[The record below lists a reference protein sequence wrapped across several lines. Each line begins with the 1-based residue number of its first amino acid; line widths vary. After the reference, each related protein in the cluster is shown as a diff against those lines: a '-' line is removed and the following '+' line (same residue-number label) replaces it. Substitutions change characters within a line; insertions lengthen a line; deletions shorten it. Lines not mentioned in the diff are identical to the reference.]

1 LNVYYINMRRIIK
14 LTVIIVSITL
24 IFQSCIYEFTPK
36 TGDLGNLLVVYGM
49 VTNENGPHE
58 ITILKTKKINSKVN
72 EPVKGANVS
81 ISDDK
86 GDIVPLTEDSVGKYH
101 TPETFAGQIG
111 AKYKLNIE
119 VQEGK
124 KYESGY
130 VELLDVPDISE
141 LEAEEIIKPATGTN
155 AGSSGYQFYIS
166 TKPGTSEQIY
176 YKWDVFEEWEYRLP
190 YKISAYWDGTVLYQ
204 IDPPIPYQ
212 CYMHNQFNDIYISNT
227 KNFQTNYIT
236 HYPLNFT
243 PGSSKFQYMYG
254 IYVRQYA
261 LSEFSYNYW
270 YSAME
275 NNQPDP
281 LYSKIPF
288 QLIGNI
294 KCISNPNE
302 TVFGIFEASAV
313 KSKGIT
319 AYLAALED
327 PIFPCGYIIGLS
339 GVRPQDLMNQ
349 FPGWIGEYGAQ
360 LILVREK
367 ECVFCK
373 YNGGGTGIRPD
384 YFEENGLKNE
394 N

>member
-1 LNVYYINMRRIIK
+1 MRRIIK
-14 LTVIIVSITL
+14 LTVIIVGITL

-119 VQEGK
+119 LQEGK

-141 LEAEEIIKPATGTN
+141 LEAEKIIKPATGTN

-166 TKPGTSEQIY
+166 TKPGTTEQIY
-176 YKWDVFEEWEYRLP
+176 YKWDVFEEWEYRIP

>member
-1 LNVYYINMRRIIK
+1 MRRIIK

>member
-1 LNVYYINMRRIIK
+1 MRRIIK
-14 LTVIIVSITL
+14 LTGIIVGITL

-36 TGDLGNLLVVYGM
+36 TGDLGNLLVIYGM

-72 EPVKGANVS
+72 EPVRGAKVS
-81 ISDDK
+81 IFDDK
-86 GDIVPLTEDSVGKYH
+86 GNTVPLTEDSVGKYH

-141 LEAEEIIKPATGTN
+141 LEAEEIIKPATGTS

-212 CYMHNQFNDIYISNT
+212 CYMHNQFNDIYISST

-281 LYSKIPF
+281 LYSKIPY

-319 AYLAALED
+319 AYLTELED
-327 PIFPCGYIIGLS
+327 PIFPCGYITGLS

-349 FPGWIGEYGAQ
+349 FPGWVGEWGPQ

-384 YFEENGLKNE
+384 YFDENGLKNK

>member
-1 LNVYYINMRRIIK
+1 MRRIIK

-119 VQEGK
+119 LQEGK

-141 LEAEEIIKPATGTN
+141 LEAEKIIKPATGTN

>member
-1 LNVYYINMRRIIK
+1 MRRIIK
-14 LTVIIVSITL
+14 LTVIIVSIIL

-36 TGDLGNLLVVYGM
+36 TGDLGNLLVIYGII
-49 VTNENGPHE
+49 TNENGPHE
-58 ITILKTKKINSKVN
+58 ITILKTKRINSKVN

-81 ISDDK
+81 IFDDK
-86 GDIVPLTEDSVGKYH
+86 GNTVPLTEDSVGKYH

-119 VQEGK
+119 LQEGK
-124 KYESGY
+124 KYESDF

-141 LEAEEIIKPATGTN
+141 LEAEKIIKPATGTSP
-155 AGSSGYQFYIS
+155 GSSGYQFYVS
-166 TKPGTSEQIY
+166 TKLGNSEQIY

-190 YKISAYWDGTVLYQ
+190 YKISAYWDGTVLAQ
-204 IDPPIPYQ
+204 IDPLIPYQ

-281 LYSKIPF
+281 LYSKIPY

-319 AYLAALED
+319 AYLTELED
-327 PIFPCGYIIGLS
+327 PIFPCGYTIALS

-349 FPGWIGEYGAQ
+349 FPGWVGEYGPQ
-360 LILVREK
+360 LILVHEK

-384 YFEENGLKNE
+384 YFEENGLKNGK
-394 N
+394 